1 MMEVQPLDSLVRH
14 YIDLGNIV
22 NEISDEIE
30 RTDILMEMSEIE
42 DILENTANKKYI
54 NHKKVREYMW

>member
-1 MMEVQPLDSLVRH
+1 MEVQPLDSLVRH